1 MKMKNNQIMKRVILT
16 LVISLVS
23 TVSFAGMSNSDKSKT
38 IECTGIYYTNSM
50 IPQGELELEKIV
62 QSFAAKKF
70 LNSHLIKEGVEE
82 EKLNKEVLKVVD
94 VRYGKPYEEEIT
106 KECDNFIFKL
116 IPGSKDEI
124 KKIAESLGYINTKE
138 IK

>member
-1 MKMKNNQIMKRVILT
+1 MKKIILT
-16 LVISLVS
+16 LIISLIS

-38 IECTGIYYTNSM
+38 IECTGIYYANSM

-70 LNSHLIKEGVEE
+70 LNSYLIKKGVEE
-82 EKLNKEVLKVVD
+82 EKLNKKILEIVD
-94 VRYGKPYEEEIT
+94 VRYGKPYEEKTT

-124 KKIAESLGYINTKE
+124 KKIAESGIY
-138 IK
+138 

>member
-1 MKMKNNQIMKRVILT
+1 MKKIISSLI
-16 LVISLVS
+16 ISLIS

-38 IECTGIYYTNSM
+38 IECPGIYYANSM
-50 IPQGELELEKIV
+50 IPQGELELEKII

-70 LNSHLIKEGVEE
+70 LNSYLIKEGVEE
-82 EKLNKEVLKVVD
+82 EKLNKKILEIVD
-94 VRYGKPYEEEIT
+94 VRYGKPYEEKTT

-124 KKIAESLGYINTKE
+124 KKIAESGIY
-138 IK
+138 

>member
-38 IECTGIYYTNSM
+38 IECTGIYYANSM
-50 IPQGELELEKIV
+50 IPQGQLELEKIV

-70 LNSHLIKEGVEE
+70 LNSYLIKEGVKE
-82 EKLNKEVLKVVD
+82 EKLNKKILEIVD
-94 VRYGKPYEEEIT
+94 VRYGKAYEEET
-106 KECDNFIFKL
+106 TSECDNFIFKL

-124 KKIAESLGYINTKE
+124 KKIAESGIY
-138 IK
+138 

>member
-1 MKMKNNQIMKRVILT
+1 MLIKNFIKFFSI
-16 LVISLVS
+16 ISLFILINFS
-23 TVSFAGMSNSDKSKT
+23 ASAGMSDNDKSKS
-38 IECTGIYYTNSM
+38 IECTGIYYANSM

-62 QSFAAKKF
+62 HSFAAKKF
-70 LNSHLIKEGVEE
+70 LNSYLIKEGVEE

-94 VRYGKPYEEEIT
+94 VRYGKPYEEETT

-124 KKIAESLGYINTKE
+124 KKIAESGIY
-138 IK
+138 

>member
-1 MKMKNNQIMKRVILT
+1 MKNNQIIKRVILT

-38 IECTGIYYTNSM
+38 IECTGIYYANSM

-82 EKLNKEVLKVVD
+82 EKLNKKILEIVD
-94 VRYGKPYEEEIT
+94 VRYGKPYDEET
-106 KECDNFIFKL
+106 TRECDNFIFKL

-124 KKIAESLGYINTKE
+124 KKIAESGIY
-138 IK
+138 

>member
-1 MKMKNNQIMKRVILT
+1 MKMKNNQMIKRVILT

-23 TVSFAGMSNSDKSKT
+23 TVSFAGMSNSDRSKT

-50 IPQGELELEKIV
+50 IPQGELKLEKII

-70 LNSHLIKEGVEE
+70 LNSYLIKEGIEE
-82 EKLNKEVLKVVD
+82 EKLNKKILEIVD
-94 VRYGKPYEEEIT
+94 VRYGKPYDEET
-106 KECDNFIFKL
+106 TRECDNFIFKL

-124 KKIAESLGYINTKE
+124 KKIAESGIY
-138 IK
+138 

>member
-1 MKMKNNQIMKRVILT
+1 MKMKNNQMIKRAILT

-38 IECTGIYYTNSM
+38 IECTGIYYANSM
-50 IPQGELELEKIV
+50 IPQGELELEKII

-70 LNSHLIKEGVEE
+70 LNSYLIKEGVEE
-82 EKLNKEVLKVVD
+82 KKLNKKILEIVD
-94 VRYGKPYEEEIT
+94 VRYGKPYEDKT
-106 KECDNFIFKL
+106 TRECDNFIFKL

-124 KKIAESLGYINTKE
+124 KKIAESGIY
-138 IK
+138 